1 MPDIVFDFSSSPV
14 GGGLRRI
21 DAYARYFSAS
31 GHRTIFLVTPPIA
44 ERIGSYSNIDV
55 RPMDRSSLA
64 KAVGDSRYLRSPCE
78 RPRWLFSYGI
88 PIHAPIGARN
98 WFHVSNALPLCLGH
112 VTLPP
117 RALLRMSVLA
127 FWIKVRASRC
137 DVVSGESHFTLAR
150 YDAVAGHRG
159 DRVVLQNGSSEEL
172 AEAAARRSDGPAQ
185 PVAVVVGTAPYKRIR
200 ETYEVFTALKRE
212 FGWRKMVIL
221 GSADEIPKA
230 IRDAHDVERVGHMND
245 GDYMRLMSDANAFLS
260 MSEAENSSSAVLEGL
275 TLAERVVLSDIPSH
289 AEMIRDVPIERRT
302 LAGISCL
309 LVEPNREAELALPTW
324 DTSIEVMLAH
334 MGLA

>member
-1 MPDIVFDFSSSPV
+1 
-14 GGGLRRI
+14 
-21 DAYARYFSAS
+21 
-31 GHRTIFLVTPPIA
+31 
-44 ERIGSYSNIDV
+44 
-55 RPMDRSSLA
+55 
-64 KAVGDSRYLRSPCE
+64 
-78 RPRWLFSYGI
+78 
-88 PIHAPIGARN
+88 
-98 WFHVSNALPLCLGH
+98 
-112 VTLPP
+112 
-117 RALLRMSVLA
+117 MSVLA

-309 LVEPNREAELALPTW
+309 LVEPDREAELALPTW